1 MQVNVGE
8 LLAWRNLFWSL
19 SEAMVRNPPPW
30 VGDHLLP
37 DPEAA
42 GSYQIMSPIAYSKM
56 KYIIEQTVA
65 SGLIYLNSHARDFKN
80 PNIRL
85 YLDKYLRGSGGY
97 KAEERVKLLKL
108 LWDCIGTEFGARHEL
123 YEINYSGSTEETRR
137 YVLFGAQASGT
148 ADKLKSFAEDC
159 MSEYDLDGWTVPDL
173 KNPEDFSYHVMRDLK
188 R

>member
-1 MQVNVGE
+1 M
-8 LLAWRNLFWSL
+8 
-19 SEAMVRNPPPW
+19 
-30 VGDHLLP
+30 
-37 DPEAA
+37 
-42 GSYQIMSPIAYSKM
+42 
-56 KYIIEQTVA
+56 
-65 SGLIYLNSHARDFKN
+65 
-80 PNIRL
+80 
-85 YLDKYLRGSGGY
+85 
-97 KAEERVKLLKL
+97 KLLKL